1 MRFPADRRSTLQ
13 RVDRGLL
20 RKVRSAYRG
29 PDRRDTSNL
38 VSEISPQKG
47 GEAPILRGWLL
58 SAALFAVL
66 LVVLSAASRTES
78 VSDPSSVWNR
88 VPDREVVFGGEG
100 NQEMES
106 VTIGGPGL
114 VAVGL
119 DSSGGDWDA
128 AVWTSVDGVSWS
140 RVAHDEA
147 VFGGVG
153 DQAME
158 SVTVGGPGLVAV
170 GLDFSGGDED
180 AAVWT
185 SVDGLSWSRVAHD
198 ELVFG
203 GVGDQEME
211 SVTAGGPGLVAVG
224 LDAPGGDVDAAVWT
238 SVDGL
243 SWMRVAHDEAIFG
256 GSATQEMESVTAGG
270 PGLVAVGL
278 DAFGG
283 YVDAAV
289 WTSVDGLSWMR
300 VAHDE
305 AIFGGNGAQEME
317 SVTAGGPG
325 LVAVGVD
332 YAGGDSDVAAWVWV
346 FTTEEASD

>member
-1 MRFPADRRSTLQ
+1 MRFL
-13 RVDRGLL
+13 
-20 RKVRSAYRG
+20 
-29 PDRRDTSNL
+29 
-38 VSEISPQKG
+38 E
-47 GEAPILRGWLL
+47 GWLL

-78 VSDPSSVWNR
+78 ASDPSSVWNR

-106 VTIGGPGL
+106 VTVGGPGL

-140 RVAHDEA
+140 RVAHDEV

-185 SVDGLSWSRVAHD
+185 SVDGASWSRVAHD
-198 ELVFG
+198 EAVFG

-211 SVTAGGPGLVAVG
+211 SVTVGGPGLVAVG
-224 LDAPGGDVDAAVWT
+224 WEVLNDVDAAVWT

-243 SWMRVAHDEAIFG
+243 SWSRVADNETILG
-256 GSATQEMESVTAGG
+256 GSAPQAMESVTAGG

-283 YVDAAV
+283 YGGAAV
-289 WTSVDGLSWMR
+289 WTSVDGLSWLR
-300 VAHDE
+300 VAHNE
-305 AIFGGNGAQEME
+305 VVFGGNGAQAME
-317 SVTAGGPG
+317 SVTVGGPG

-332 YAGGDSDVAAWVWV
+332 YAGGDSDVAAWIWT
-346 FTTEEASD
+346 FAADEASD